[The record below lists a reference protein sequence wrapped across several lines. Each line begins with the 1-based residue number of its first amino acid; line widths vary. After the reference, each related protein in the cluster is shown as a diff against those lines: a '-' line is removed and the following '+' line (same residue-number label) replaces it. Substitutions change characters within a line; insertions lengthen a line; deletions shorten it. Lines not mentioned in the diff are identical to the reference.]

1 MSEEP
6 ARRPV
11 PLLMHDLNNALMTV
25 LVNTE
30 FLATA
35 SQVPQL
41 RMDAHE
47 AFSAAQR
54 AAAIVKELNVVLRDS
69 A

>member
-1 MSEEP
+1 MSEVPE
-6 ARRPV
+6 RRSVPV
-11 PLLMHDLNNALMTV
+11 LMHDLNNALMTV

-35 SQVPQL
+35 SRIPQL
-41 RMDAHE
+41 RIDASE

-54 AAAIVKELNVVLRDS
+54 AAAIAKELSAVLRES